1 MKFDNQG
8 STIRVQM
15 QKRLIAVG
23 VVTVIAILYTTR
35 LWSYVE
41 GWIGLPRIA
50 GTILFAS
57 VFLVYYFYHLLAASS
72 FLSYS
77 DSGGKIIVR
86 HYQLNMFNTAKSSY
100 EIPRAEFVGYA
111 FEERFL
117 GLRKDLILY
126 RRHKGKSVAY
136 PPISVS
142 LLTPQ
147 EMGKLKKS
155 LEAYGSMV
163 S

>member
-1 MKFDNQG
+1 MKFDNTA
-8 STIRVQM
+8 SIIRVQM
-15 QKRLIAVG
+15 QKRLIAVA

-41 GWIGLPRIA
+41 GWIGMPRVA
-50 GTILFAS
+50 GTILFVS
-57 VFLVYYFYHLLAASS
+57 VFLVYYFYHLFAASS
-72 FLSYS
+72 FLYYS
-77 DSGGKIIVR
+77 DSGSKIIVR

-100 EIPRAEFVGYA
+100 EIPNSEFVGYA
-111 FEERFL
+111 FKTRAL
-117 GLRKDLILY
+117 GVRKDLVLY
-126 RRHKGKSVAY
+126 RRHKGKTVAY

-155 LEAYGSMV
+155 LEAHGSLV
-163 S
+163 N